1 MNKEMILRLVQL
13 QLKIAIP
20 ARGLTLDELYRN
32 IRDTFMVD
40 GFMSI
45 SYTEFLNLMQKHRR
59 EFKTALVQL
68 GIDVNIIKT
77 GK

>member
-59 EFKTALVQL
+59 EFKTALGQL